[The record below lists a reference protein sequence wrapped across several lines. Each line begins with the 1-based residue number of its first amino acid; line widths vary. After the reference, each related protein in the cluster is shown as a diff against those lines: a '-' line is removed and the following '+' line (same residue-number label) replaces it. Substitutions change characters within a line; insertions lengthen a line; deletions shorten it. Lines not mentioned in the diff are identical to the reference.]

1 MRDPNGSDY
10 GGEAL
15 ADHATTPRPMVASM
29 ASGRSVS
36 RRKGYPCAVP
46 SVLTVTE

>member
-15 ADHATTPRPMVASM
+15 ADHATTPRPMAASM

-36 RRKGYPCAVP
+36 RRKGHACAVP